1 MVTPFAGVW
10 IEIVKCTMR
19 IMLLVSLPSR
29 ECGLKFINF
38 TTKDMKA
45 KSLPSRECGL
55 KFHVRDPPFLFCIVT
70 PFAGVWIEMHLL

>member
-29 ECGLKFINF
+29 ECGLKYLCTSYLIRIINRH
-38 TTKDMKA
+38 
-45 KSLPSRECGL
+45 SLRGS
-55 KFHVRDPPFLFCIVT
+55 VD
-70 PFAGVWIEMHLL
+70 

>member
-55 KFHVRDPPFLFCIVT
+55 KYLCTSYLILIINRHSLRGSVD
-70 PFAGVWIEMHLL
+70 